1 VKRKFASSNFVIWQC
16 RLEPREQSLA
26 PRASEKVRMPRKL
39 QTDRGEWTFSSSDRK
54 KLSAIKGWNSQAK
67 RKLEEEMKTEISQS
81 ESRLARCLSQHRKRL
96 NMMHVSSTSQLA
108 WIAATMEGQMK
119 KAQLLMHAILDLKLE
134 LQRDPMAE
142 DASGAE
148 SGSGDDEDSG
158 AKASGDAA
166 SEDSAATGAED
177 AKGEFA
183 DNDDLEQILLQQS
196 TKVRRSSD
204 AVEVPVPAR

>member
-1 VKRKFASSNFVIWQC
+1 MR
-16 RLEPREQSLA
+16 PREA
-26 PRASEKVRMPRKL
+26 PAMV
-39 QTDRGEWTFSSSDRK
+39 QTETKEGSGSGAWHHGSD
-54 KLSAIKGWNSQAK
+54 LHIVQA
-67 RKLEEEMKTEISQS
+67 
-81 ESRLARCLSQHRKRL
+81 
-96 NMMHVSSTSQLA
+96 
-108 WIAATMEGQMK
+108 
-119 KAQLLMHAILDLKLE
+119 AQLPAAPQD
-134 LQRDPMAE
+134 DE

-148 SGSGDDEDSG
+148 AGSGDDEDSG

-204 AVEVPVPAR
+204 AVEVP